1 MHPRFIPIDGLRN
14 LRDFGGVASHH
25 GGMIASSV
33 LYRAAHFGGLSDAGR
48 AQLSALGLT
57 ALVDLRR
64 RSERDET
71 PNLVDGLGVA
81 TIASDLSEVDG
92 ETLAP
97 HIAYLR
103 DSDITEDGARDYMV
117 GFYSRAIGYP
127 QHLETF
133 PAAFVHLAEGRG
145 PVAVHCAAGK
155 DRTGI
160 LCALILKVLG
170 ASDEHICED
179 YLLTNQQPDL
189 ELRVDDYTTML
200 EARFGRKIAKGVLR
214 PMVGVEQAYLDT
226 AFAAMETSYGGW
238 ENYLAAIGVDHDMQ
252 AAVRAN
258 LIVGV

>member
-14 LRDFGGVASHH
+14 LRDFGGVVSSH
-25 GGMIASSV
+25 GGMIASGV

-48 AQLSALGLT
+48 GQLSALGLT

-64 RSERDET
+64 KTERDET

-103 DSDITEDGARDYMV
+103 DSEITEEGARAYML
-117 GFYSRAIGYP
+117 GFYDRAITYP

-133 PAAFVHLAEGRG
+133 PAAFAHLAKGRG
-145 PVAVHCAAGK
+145 PFAVHCAAGK

-170 ASDEHICED
+170 APEDHIRED

-200 EARFGRKIAKGVLR
+200 EARYGRRIAKGVLR
-214 PMVGVEQAYLDT
+214 PMVGVEEAYLDT
-226 AFAAMETSYGGW
+226 AFDAMQASYGGW
-238 ENYLAAIGVDHDMQ
+238 EGYLAAIGVSQDMQ
-252 AAVRAN
+252 ASVRKN
-258 LIVGV
+258 LIIGT